1 MSSFMRTVER
11 QKVRSQIEKNEGRH
25 NVSKKLKAWYDEY
38 RKKRK
43 EYNDRRKYNEKIN
56 REATR

>member
-1 MSSFMRTVER
+1 MSFMRTVER
-11 QKVRSQIEKNEGRH
+11 QKVRSQIEKKEGRH
-25 NVSKKLKAWYDEY
+25 STNKKLKAWYDEY

-43 EYNDRRKYNEKIN
+43 EYNDRRKYNEKVN